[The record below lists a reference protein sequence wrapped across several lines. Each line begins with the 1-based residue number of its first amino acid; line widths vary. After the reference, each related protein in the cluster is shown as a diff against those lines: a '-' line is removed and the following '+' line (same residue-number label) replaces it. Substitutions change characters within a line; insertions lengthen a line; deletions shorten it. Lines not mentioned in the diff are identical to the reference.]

1 MGLGLSASAARPFF
15 RRLSGARPLPRARG
29 QRYKKGVLRMLRWS
43 AKSPGEIEQAMTTL
57 YDTLGVQ
64 AHATDEEI
72 KRAYRKAAMKW
83 HPDRNHGRE
92 DVARAA
98 FQEIKDA
105 YAILSDA
112 TQRKVYDKVY
122 AEQMSHWEAHHQ
134 RHRQAEAQREA
145 AARAADEAA
154 YAEMVSVAIRFA
166 DEGHNRDVLFGV
178 LLGRQC
184 EARRAA
190 QIADSVAALQASR
203 REAEKNAQDAKASQN
218 PRTGAP
224 DEAVHSSEPA
234 DAASDPA
241 TSIHA
246 DAATANASAAP
257 QAATNRAKH
266 NHAAKPD
273 EAAADAN
280 PAGTLS
286 NLWFQFL
293 NGLRF

>member
-1 MGLGLSASAARPFF
+1 MSA
-15 RRLSGARPLPRARG
+15 
-29 QRYKKGVLRMLRWS
+29 MI
-43 AKSPGEIEQAMTTL
+43 PGEVEQAMATL

-64 AHATDEEI
+64 AHATDDEI

-83 HPDRNHGRE
+83 HPDRNHGAE

-112 TQRKVYDKVY
+112 AQRKVYDAVY
-122 AEQMSHWEAHHQ
+122 AEQMRGWEAQ
-134 RHRQAEAQREA
+134 RARQQQAQARREA

-184 EARRAA
+184 EPRRAS
-190 QIADSVAALQASR
+190 QIADSVTALQASR
-203 REAEKNAQDAKASQN
+203 REAAKADVAAASTDATKASDVSAEAEVN
-218 PRTGAP
+218 AESASVPP
-224 DEAVHSSEPA
+224 DTAARDTRGKQANHANHAKRDEPA
-234 DAASDPA
+234 SDA
-241 TSIHA
+241 H
-246 DAATANASAAP
+246 
-257 QAATNRAKH
+257 
-266 NHAAKPD
+266 
-273 EAAADAN
+273 
-280 PAGTLS
+280 PAGTLGG
-286 NLWFQFL
+286 LWFQFL

>member
-1 MGLGLSASAARPFF
+1 MI
-15 RRLSGARPLPRARG
+15 
-29 QRYKKGVLRMLRWS
+29 
-43 AKSPGEIEQAMTTL
+43 PGEVEQAMTTL
-57 YDTLGVQ
+57 YDTLGVH
-64 AHATDEEI
+64 AHATDDEI

-83 HPDRNHGRE
+83 HPDRNSGAE
-92 DVARAA
+92 EVARAA

-112 TQRKVYDKVY
+112 AQRKVYDAVY
-122 AEQMSHWEAHHQ
+122 AEQMRGWEAQ
-134 RHRQAEAQREA
+134 RTRQQQAQAKREA

-203 REAEKNAQDAKASQN
+203 REAARTDAAAAASEASEASHSSD
-218 PRTGAP
+218 T
-224 DEAVHSSEPA
+224 DEAAEA
-234 DAASDPA
+234 TASG
-241 TSIHA
+241 HA
-246 DAATANASAAP
+246 DAAAAKD
-257 QAATNRAKH
+257 AAARDVPGKRAGQTSQP
-266 NHAAKPD
+266 NHASHAKREDPTT
-273 EAAADAN
+273 DAH
-280 PAGTLS
+280 PAGALGG
-286 NLWFQFL
+286 LWFQFL